1 MAHQTDDVGW
11 LWVVIQSQDGEDQ
24 LVGQHLE
31 GEENAFIPAFRSRDE
46 AENARPLLALAP
58 GGVFE
63 VQAMQR
69 DELVGLAVAHGF
81 LVRLLTE
88 AGEILEELTGKPA
101 K

>member
-1 MAHQTDDVGW
+1 
-11 LWVVIQSQDGEDQ
+11 
-24 LVGQHLE
+24 
-31 GEENAFIPAFRSRDE
+31 
-46 AENARPLLALAP
+46 LLALAP
-58 GGVFE
+58 EGTFE

-69 DELVGLAVAHGF
+69 DEVVGLAVAHGF